1 MQRLEMKKIMRILL
15 YTGLLCLVA
24 TNLMAQNKTRIAV
37 LSFEAKN
44 VADATAEAVADILS
58 TELFNT
64 NRFDVIE
71 RQAINRILEEQQL
84 QMTGVTDMSQAAEI
98 GKVLNVEKIMIGS
111 VSRLGQTYIINTRL
125 VDVETGTTEL
135 AENTKS
141 NNGEDGL
148 PAAIQELVGVIA
160 QKVVVEGKVIKVTP
174 NTILIDL
181 GTIHGIKKDQV
192 LEVIRFGD
200 VITDLSGSA
209 VGRAED
215 KIGLLKVVKVNKEYC
230 ETQVLQSKTNVQLG
244 DNVRLTTNKFNLP
257 VETPVV
263 KKDKP
268 QPQPRK
274 QRPKKG
280 DNKTKPVDLPPVF

>member
-1 MQRLEMKKIMRILL
+1 MQRLEMKKIIRILL
-15 YTGLLCLVA
+15 YAGVLCLIS

-44 VADATAEAVADILS
+44 VSDATAEAVADILS

-71 RQAINRILEEQQL
+71 RQAITRILEEQQL

-125 VDVETGTTEL
+125 VDVQTGAMEL

-148 PAAIQELVGVIA
+148 PAAIQELVGEIA

-174 NTILIDL
+174 NTILVDL
-181 GTIHGIKKDQV
+181 GTIHGIKKDQIM
-192 LEVIRFGD
+192 EVIRFGD

-215 KIGLLKVVKVNKEYC
+215 KIGFIKVVKVNKEYC
-230 ETQVLQSKTNVQLG
+230 ETQVLQSKTSIQLG
-244 DNVRLTTNKFNLP
+244 DNVRLTTTKFNVP
-257 VETPVV
+257 NEPVV
-263 KKDKP
+263 QQDDRP
-268 QPQPRK
+268 QPQK
-274 QRPKKG
+274 KRPAKKEG
-280 DNKTKPVDLPPVF
+280 KETKPVDLPPVF